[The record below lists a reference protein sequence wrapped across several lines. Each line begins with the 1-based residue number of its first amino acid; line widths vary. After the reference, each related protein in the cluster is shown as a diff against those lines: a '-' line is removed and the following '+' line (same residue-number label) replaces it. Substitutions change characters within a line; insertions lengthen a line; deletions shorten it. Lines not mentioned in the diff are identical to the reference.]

1 MKKIFVTLA
10 LFLSTVSYA
19 KLPVIVSILPLQTFT
34 QAIGG
39 DQVTTTVMVQPGSS
53 PHTYEPKP
61 SQMQRIAKAK
71 LYLAIGVEFEK
82 VWLPKF
88 HDLNPKLPIVD
99 TSRGITHRI
108 MNERHSDPGEK
119 VTHPDPHVWTIPAN
133 GRIIAKN
140 ILTALTQADPSHAEA
155 YQKNYQAFLQTID
168 QTDVKI
174 RSLLSGVP
182 KGTKFMVFHPSWG
195 YFADAYDLVQLPV
208 QVAGKSPKPR
218 ELVALIQQAKKENVR
233 AIFTQPEFSDKMA
246 QVMAHELHIPVRKIS
261 PMARDWSA
269 NLIHLAREIAGTG
282 D

>member
-10 LFLSTVSYA
+10 LLLSAMSYA

-39 DQVTTTVMVQPGSS
+39 DQVETTVMVQPGSS

-82 VWLPKF
+82 VWLQKF
-88 HDLNPKLPIVD
+88 HDLTPNLPIVD
-99 TSRGITHRI
+99 TSRGITRRAMREH
-108 MNERHSDPGEK
+108 HATQGKKPA
-119 VTHPDPHVWTIPAN
+119 HLDPHVWTTPAN
-133 GRIIAKN
+133 VHIIAKN
-140 ILTALTQADPSHAEA
+140 ILTALTQADPSHAKA
-155 YQKNYQAFLQTID
+155 YQQNYQTFLQTID
-168 QTDVKI
+168 QTDAKI
-174 RSLLSGVP
+174 RSLLSKVP

-195 YFADAYDLVQLPV
+195 YFADAYGLVQLPV

-218 ELVALIQQAKKENVR
+218 ELVALIGQAKKENVR
-233 AIFTQPEFSDKMA
+233 AIFAQPEFSDKMA
-246 QVMAHELHIPVRKIS
+246 QVMARELHIPVRKIS

-269 NLIHLAREIAGTG
+269 NLIRLSRDIAGTG

>member
-10 LFLSTVSYA
+10 LFLSAVSYA
-19 KLPVIVSILPLQTFT
+19 RLPIIVSIVPQKTFAE
-34 QAIGG
+34 AIGK
-39 DQVTTTVMVQPGSS
+39 DLVDATVMVQPGSS

-61 SQMQRIAKAK
+61 SQMQQIAKAK

-99 TSRGITHRI
+99 TSRGITRRI
-108 MNERHSDPGEK
+108 MQEHHPDPGEK
-119 VTHPDPHVWTIPAN
+119 ATHPDPHVWTTPTN
-133 GRIIAKN
+133 VRIIAKN

-168 QTDVKI
+168 QTDAKI
-174 RSLLSGVP
+174 RSLLSEVP

-195 YFADAYDLVQLPV
+195 YFADAYGLVQLPV

-218 ELVALIQQAKKENVR
+218 ELVALIQQAKKEHVR

-261 PMARDWSA
+261 PMAPDWST
-269 NLIHLAREIAGTG
+269 NLIRLARDITG
-282 D
+282 KGD